1 MGQTLIDAVLA
12 ASDLTLTG
20 ALEISGSKLL
30 GRDVG
35 ERSGRATGVAITA
48 DAATA
53 TEGTW
58 QYSTN
63 GGTNW
68 TALPSVSAASAF
80 LLNGTALLRFVP
92 TSDARGADTLQR
104 LC

>member
-35 ERSGRATGVAITA
+35 ERCGRATGVAITA
-48 DAATA
+48 DAAAGVGDHVLTIQVCEEHRQAKADNSDTQGQHERRPPESIA
-53 TEGTW
+53 TR
-58 QYSTN
+58 QPPIHICYHSSH
-63 GGTNW
+63 
-68 TALPSVSAASAF
+68 AY
-80 LLNGTALLRFVP
+80 
-92 TSDARGADTLQR
+92 
-104 LC
+104 